1 MAFTKVKMI
10 QEAPGTQRLR
20 RDLKLNQHQ
29 KGNTRMRLLLVVIVS
44 ALFASSMSAAE
55 STYLYKTQLV
65 QAAPGKLLEVIDL
78 LKASQA
84 VYKDAGDEQPLLM
97 RHSQGDHWDLLVLIP
112 MKSYAEFYRPERVTK
127 RMEIFKSIQPRL
139 NELIAWQEDVFV
151 YGPPLADLRKAFG
164 SSAFFHVEMF
174 DSLAGKESELFK
186 EREMENAYLKTLKR
200 PENFIFVRDQGAAW
214 DMFTIGAYRDL
225 KHYAESSGISEADQE
240 AAAKAAGFE
249 SANKI
254 GPYLRTL
261 IRSHH
266 DTLAVNVR

>member
-1 MAFTKVKMI
+1 
-10 QEAPGTQRLR
+10 
-20 RDLKLNQHQ
+20 
-29 KGNTRMRLLLVVIVS
+29 MRLLLVVIVS

-164 SSAFFHVEMF
+164 SSAFFHV
-174 DSLAGKESELFK
+174 
-186 EREMENAYLKTLKR
+186 
-200 PENFIFVRDQGAAW
+200 
-214 DMFTIGAYRDL
+214 
-225 KHYAESSGISEADQE
+225 
-240 AAAKAAGFE
+240 
-249 SANKI
+249 
-254 GPYLRTL
+254 
-261 IRSHH
+261 
-266 DTLAVNVR
+266 

>member
-1 MAFTKVKMI
+1 
-10 QEAPGTQRLR
+10 
-20 RDLKLNQHQ
+20 
-29 KGNTRMRLLLVVIVS
+29 MRLLLVVIVS
-44 ALFASSMSAAE
+44 ALFAPSTNAAE

-84 VYKDAGDEQPLLM
+84 AYKDAGDELPLLM

-112 MKSYAEFYRPERVTK
+112 MKSYADYYSAERIAK
-127 RMEIFKSIQPRL
+127 RMQTLRDIQARL
-139 NELIAWQEDVFV
+139 DELIAWQEDVFV
-151 YGPPLADLRKAFG
+151 YGPPLADLRKALD

-174 DSLAGKESELFK
+174 DSLAGKQSDLFK
-186 EREMENAYLKTLKR
+186 EREMENAYLKALKR

-225 KHYAESSGISEADQE
+225 KHYAESAGISEADQD

-249 SANKI
+249 AANRI

-266 DTLAVNVR
+266 DTLAVSVR

>member
-1 MAFTKVKMI
+1 
-10 QEAPGTQRLR
+10 
-20 RDLKLNQHQ
+20 
-29 KGNTRMRLLLVVIVS
+29 MRVLLILIIAVLL
-44 ALFASSMSAAE
+44 ATTARASE
-55 STYLYKTQLV
+55 PTYLYKTKLV

-84 VYKDAGDEQPLLM
+84 GYKNAGDEQPLLM

-112 MKSYAEFYRPERVTK
+112 MNSYADYYSAERIAK
-127 RMEIFKSIQPRL
+127 RTQTLRDIQARL
-139 NELIAWQEDVFV
+139 DELIAWQEDVFV
-151 YGPPLADLRKAFG
+151 YGPPLADLRKALD

-174 DSLAGKESELFK
+174 DSLAAKQSDLFK

-200 PENFIFVRDQGAAW
+200 PENFIFGRDQGAAW

-225 KHYAESSGISEADQE
+225 KHYAESAGISEADQD

-249 SANKI
+249 AANRI

-266 DTLAVNVR
+266 DTLAVSVK